1 MTNKEKLNNAIEQDI
16 NPKDCYNAII
26 KKIEEGKKMK
36 KKSHIWKFVLAP
48 ICSIFII
55 SGILFLNNQNKNI
68 LKNNNY
74 VDEKNDVYLKINNV
88 NIESTSADIAGSAID
103 LTFEELIKEEDFIAD
118 IKILPSL
125 NNSRLMKRYGMN
137 DEFIGY
143 NLIYHNADYN
153 QVYKE
158 IDIFFSKTLKNKP
171 SCYETIDLNKLEDSK
186 INNTNVKVLKT
197 DANHY
202 HALFNYNNYNFDITT
217 INITEQELSSL
228 LLSIIK

>member
-1 MTNKEKLNNAIEQDI
+1 MTNKEKLNNVIEQDI

-36 KKSHIWKFVLAP
+36 NKSHIWKFVLAP

-55 SGILFLNNQNKNI
+55 SGILFLNNQNKNT
-68 LKNNNY
+68 LKNDNY

-88 NIESTSADIAGSAID
+88 NIESTSMDIAGSAID
-103 LTFEELIKEEDFIAD
+103 LTFEELINEESFVAD

-125 NNSRLMKRYGMN
+125 NNYRLMKRYDIN

-143 NLIYHNADYN
+143 NLIYHNTDY
-153 QVYKE
+153 QAYKE

-171 SCYETIDLNKLEDSK
+171 SCYGIIDLDKLEDSK
-186 INNTNVKVLKT
+186 INNTNVKILKT
-197 DANHY
+197 DTNHY

-217 INITEQELSSL
+217 VNITEQELSTL

>member
-36 KKSHIWKFVLAP
+36 NKSHIWKFILAP

-55 SGILFLNNQNKNI
+55 SGILFLNNQNKNT
-68 LKNNNY
+68 LKNDNY
-74 VDEKNDVYLKINNV
+74 VDEKNDVYLEINNV
-88 NIESTSADIAGSAID
+88 NIKQTIADIAGSAID
-103 LTFEELIKEEDFIAD
+103 LTFEELINEEGFIAD

-125 NNSRLMKRYGMN
+125 NNYRLMKRYDIN

-143 NLIYHNADYN
+143 NLIYHNTDY
-153 QVYKE
+153 QAYKE

-171 SCYETIDLNKLEDSK
+171 SCYGTIDLDKLEDSK
-186 INNTNVKVLKT
+186 INNTKVKILKT
-197 DANHY
+197 DTNHY

-217 INITEQELSSL
+217 VNITEQELSTL